1 MLVHLRFLAGSG
13 KAPEARSLEGG
24 REAGREGERE
34 RGRERGREGGR
45 EGGEEGGRRKESRG
59 GRALGISTCKYNVCT
74 LYTVHV

>member
-24 REAGREGERE
+24 REGGRQGEKRE

-45 EGGEEGGRRKESRG
+45 EGGEEGGG
-59 GRALGISTCKYNVCT
+59 GKSLEVEE
-74 LYTVHV
+74 HWE